1 MAVKGVDISGPIAPC
16 TAADLKAAGVEF
28 VICKTGFGSDYPG
41 QQDSGFAANVKL
53 LDAAGIPWGAYHFSY
68 ATTRNG
74 GIQEAKHMLRLL
86 NGRKPLYGV
95 WFDMEANST
104 LGGDLPGAAEG
115 FCETMEAAGLYVG
128 VYASTSWWQNYLT
141 SPIFDKYDKWVAQ
154 YYKECQYDGPYGMW
168 QYTNSWVIGGRN
180 FDGNWA
186 YKDYPS
192 IIKAMNGEKE
202 PEKEEPELTEAEV
215 KKLARQEIEA
225 YFAELAKKPVSSW
238 AKDAVGFV
246 KEEGLMN
253 GDADGSFRP
262 QSFITR
268 QEVAAVLKNER
279 EKE

>member
-1 MAVKGVDISGPIAPC
+1 MAVKGVDISGPIDPC

-74 GIQEAKHMLRLL
+74 GISEAKHMLRLL

-128 VYASTSWWQNYLT
+128 VYASTNWWQNYLT
-141 SPIFDKYDKWVAQ
+141 SPVFDKYDKWVAQ

-186 YKDYPS
+186 YKDYPALVR
-192 IIKAMNGEKE
+192 AMNG
-202 PEKEEPELTEAEV
+202 EKEEPELTEAEV

-225 YFAELAKKPVSSW
+225 YFNELAKKPVSNW
-238 AKDAVGFV
+238 AKEAVEFV
-246 KEEGLMN
+246 KAEGLMN
-253 GDADGSFRP
+253 GDADGNFRP
-262 QSFITR
+262 QSPITR
-268 QEVAAVLKNER
+268 QEVAAVLMNER

>member
-86 NGRKPLYGV
+86 GGRKPLYGV

-141 SPIFDKYDKWVAQ
+141 SPVFDKYDKWVAQ
-154 YYKECQYDGPYGMW
+154 WNSICTYKKPYGIW
-168 QYTNSWVIGGRN
+168 QYTDKLAVSGKN

-192 IIKAMNGEKE
+192 IVQAMNE

-215 KKLARQEIEA
+215 KEIARREIEA
-225 YFAELAKKPVSSW
+225 YFAELAKNPVADW
-238 AKDAVGFV
+238 AQEAVEFV
-246 KEEGLMN
+246 QAEGLMR
-253 GDADGSFRP
+253 GDAEGGFRP

-268 QEVAAVLKNER
+268 QEAASVLWNALR
-279 EKE
+279 R

>member
-86 NGRKPLYGV
+86 GGRKPLYGV

-215 KKLARQEIEA
+215 KKIARQEIEA
-225 YFAELAKKPVSSW
+225 YFAELAKKPVSNW
-238 AKDAVGFV
+238 AKDAVDFV
-246 KEEGLMN
+246 TAECLMN

-268 QEVAAVLKNER
+268 QEVAAVLKNEHD
-279 EKE
+279 K

>member
-86 NGRKPLYGV
+86 GGRKPLYGV

-168 QYTNSWVIGGRN
+168 QYTNSRVIGGRN

-192 IIKAMNGEKE
+192 IIRAMNGEKE
-202 PEKEEPELTEAEV
+202 PEKEETELTEAEV
-215 KKLARQEIEA
+215 KKLARQEIKA
-225 YFAELAKKPVSSW
+225 YFAELAKKPVSNW
-238 AKDAVGFV
+238 AKDAVAFV
-246 KEEGLMN
+246 QAEGLMN

-268 QEVAAVLKNER
+268 QEVAAVLKNEHD
-279 EKE
+279 K

>member
-74 GIQEAKHMLRLL
+74 GISEAKHMLRLL

-128 VYASTSWWQNYLT
+128 VYASTNWWQNYLT
-141 SPIFDKYDKWVAQ
+141 SPVFDKYDKWVAQ

-186 YKDYPS
+186 YKDYPALVR
-192 IIKAMNGEKE
+192 AMNG
-202 PEKEEPELTEAEV
+202 EKEEPELTEAEV

-225 YFAELAKKPVSSW
+225 YFNELAKKPVSNW
-238 AKDAVGFV
+238 AKEAVEFV
-246 KEEGLMN
+246 QAEGLMN
-253 GDADGSFRP
+253 GDADGNFRP
-262 QSFITR
+262 QSPITR
-268 QEVAAVLKNER
+268 QEVAAVLMNER
-279 EKE
+279 EK

>member
-28 VICKTGFGSDYPG
+28 VISKTGFGSDYPG

-74 GIQEAKHMLRLL
+74 GISEAKHMLRLL

-128 VYASTSWWQNYLT
+128 VYASTNWWQNYLT
-141 SPIFDKYDKWVAQ
+141 SPVFDKYDKWVAQ

-186 YKDYPS
+186 YKDYPALVR
-192 IIKAMNGEKE
+192 AMNG
-202 PEKEEPELTEAEV
+202 EKEEPELTEAEV

-225 YFAELAKKPVSSW
+225 YFNELAKKPVSNW
-238 AKDAVGFV
+238 AKEAVEFV
-246 KEEGLMN
+246 KAEGLMN
-253 GDADGSFRP
+253 GDADGNFRP
-262 QSFITR
+262 QSPITR
-268 QEVAAVLKNER
+268 QEVAAVLMNER
-279 EKE
+279 EK